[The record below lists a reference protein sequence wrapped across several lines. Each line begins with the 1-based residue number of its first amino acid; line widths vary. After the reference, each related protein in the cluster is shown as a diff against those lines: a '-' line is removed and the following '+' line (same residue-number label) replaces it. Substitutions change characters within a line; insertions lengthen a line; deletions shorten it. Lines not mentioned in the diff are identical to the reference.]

1 MKPLLK
7 INVITLAGFLLFFGC
22 KPENKPKQFLLQGN
36 AQGSTFSIKYIANN
50 EFDIAADISFIL
62 EEIDNSMSTYKEN
75 SIISKINDG
84 DTTVVVDAY
93 FKDVFEGSKLVWQQ
107 SNGYFDPTVGPLI
120 DAYGFG
126 NKEKRLQLDSLQID
140 SILQYIGLEKT
151 EILPDGR
158 FRKQFPQIQINF
170 NAIAQGYT
178 VDVLAGYLR
187 EKGITDFIVELGG
200 EIVVEGSNTV
210 EGKPWILG
218 IDNPLQ
224 TPENRTLIAKIQLS
238 GWGMATSGNYR
249 KVITD
254 PVTGEKFVHIINP
267 KTGYNKKGNIL
278 SVTVLAKNCMMADA
292 YATTLMLMDLEEAQ
306 YFLNQQA
313 LDALILYTDTNNR
326 LQQYATQGF
335 KSLMV
340 E

>member
-1 MKPLLK
+1 MKPQLK
-7 INVITLAGFLLFFGC
+7 INVIAIAGFLLFFGC

-36 AQGSTFSIKYIANN
+36 AQGSTFSIKYIANT
-50 EFDIAADISFIL
+50 EFDMAADITSIL

-75 SIISKINDG
+75 SIISKINKG

-126 NKEKRLQLDSLQID
+126 NKEQRLLLDSLQID
-140 SILQYIGLEKT
+140 SILRYIGLEKT
-151 EILPDGR
+151 GILPDGR
-158 FRKQFPQIQINF
+158 FKKQFAQSQINF

-178 VDVLAGYLR
+178 VDVLAGFLR
-187 EKGITDFIVELGG
+187 KKGITDFIVELGG
-200 EIVVEGSNTV
+200 EMVVEGSNV
-210 EGKPWILG
+210 AERKSWILG

-224 TPENRTLIAKIQLS
+224 TPENRTLIAKIELS
-238 GWGMATSGNYR
+238 GMAMATSGNYR

-254 PVTGEKFVHIINP
+254 SITGEKFVHIINP

-278 SVTVLAKNCMMADA
+278 SVTVLAQNCMLADA

-306 YFLNQQA
+306 DFLNKQG
-313 LDALILYTDTNNR
+313 LDALILYTDANNR
-326 LQQYATQGF
+326 LQQYATKGF
-335 KSLMV
+335 KNLMV